1 MKNKPIS
8 RFPIPELDE
17 LPEDVRERIMQVQQ
31 KTGFVPNVFLALSRR
46 PDEFRA
52 FFAYHDALMEKESGL
67 SKGEREMIVVAT
79 SGLNQCTYCVVAHGA
94 ILRIREKNP
103 LLSDQIASNYRKADI
118 TPRQKL
124 MLDFAVKVSQRA
136 YEIEESDLQMLHQQG
151 FTDDD
156 IWDIAAIS
164 AFFGLS
170 NRMANLSGMR
180 PNEEFYLMGRL
191 PQEKSI

>member
-1 MKNKPIS
+1 MHVLRGGPWRDS
-8 RFPIPELDE
+8 
-17 LPEDVRERIMQVQQ
+17 
-31 KTGFVPNVFLALSRR
+31 
-46 PDEFRA
+46 
-52 FFAYHDALMEKESGL
+52 AYSG
-67 SKGEREMIVVAT
+67 
-79 SGLNQCTYCVVAHGA
+79 
-94 ILRIREKNP
+94 KNP

-164 AFFGLS
+164 AF
-170 NRMANLSGMR
+170 SGY
-180 PNEEFYLMGRL
+180 PTAWPISVACGRT
-191 PQEKSI
+191 KSFI